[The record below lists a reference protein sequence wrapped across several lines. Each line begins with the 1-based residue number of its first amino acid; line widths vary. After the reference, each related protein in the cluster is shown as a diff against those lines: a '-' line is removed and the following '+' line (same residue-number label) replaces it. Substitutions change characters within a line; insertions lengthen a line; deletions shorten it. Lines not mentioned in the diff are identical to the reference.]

1 MRKSTACSIATE
13 IVAMI
18 ALGGTSPAGAGL
30 LPVNADA
37 MRSADADQITDAHS
51 NDGGNAL
58 FAGAALGSIGPGVV
72 DYYHPYYRRHYYRAT
87 IIHATVITIITAII
101 ITIATTTIHSST
113 IIIVITIIH
122 TTIIR
127 TTTILAI
134 TGRSGGFISGSGGS
148 AC

>member
-1 MRKSTACSIATE
+1 MRKSTACSIATV
-13 IVAMI
+13 IVAMT

-72 DYYHPYYRRHYYRAT
+72 DYYHPYYRRHYYRAHYYPRYRHYYYHGHYYYHRYYYNPLLYHYHRYYYYPHYYYPHYYHPGYY
-87 IIHATVITIITAII
+87 IPFWRLHFGIWW
-101 ITIATTTIHSST
+101 
-113 IIIVITIIH
+113 
-122 TTIIR
+122 
-127 TTTILAI
+127 
-134 TGRSGGFISGSGGS
+134 
-148 AC
+148 

>member
-1 MRKSTACSIATE
+1 MRKSTACSIATV
-13 IVAMI
+13 IVAMT

-51 NDGGNAL
+51 NDV
-58 FAGAALGSIGPGVV
+58 AGAALGSIGPGVV
-72 DYYHPYYRRHYYRAT
+72 DYYPTIAGTTIVPT

-134 TGRSGGFISGSGGS
+134 TFRSGGFISGSGGS
-148 AC
+148 PC

>member
-72 DYYHPYYRRHYYRAT
+72 DYYHPYYRRHYYRAHYYPRYRHYYYHGHYYYHRYYYNPLLYHYHRYYYYPHYYYPHYYHPGYYRPFWRLHFG
-87 IIHATVITIITAII
+87 IWW
-101 ITIATTTIHSST
+101 
-113 IIIVITIIH
+113 
-122 TTIIR
+122 
-127 TTTILAI
+127 
-134 TGRSGGFISGSGGS
+134 
-148 AC
+148 